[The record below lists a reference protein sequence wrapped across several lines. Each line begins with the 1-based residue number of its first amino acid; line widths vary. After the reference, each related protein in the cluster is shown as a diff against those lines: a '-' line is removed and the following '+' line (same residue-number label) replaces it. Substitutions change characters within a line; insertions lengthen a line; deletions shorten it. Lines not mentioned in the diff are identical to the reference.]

1 MICKNC
7 GIEVIV
13 EGSKFCNNCGSRL
26 TREENPKSEKTDR
39 VIRLTPKEEPDG
51 VAYYDSNVEEYVTKG
66 KNPTC
71 GKIGFGLYLAAAAL
85 QIAVK
90 LKTRQ
95 DPTSALA
102 VSLAL
107 KPIAGIFVLGALA
120 LAIVSLAR
128 KERKPFAGTTIGLM
142 ILSLVM
148 YVSNVLNI

>member
-7 GIEVIV
+7 GNGSIID
-13 EGSKFCNNCGSRL
+13 GSKFCNNCGASL
-26 TREENPKSEKTDR
+26 KFAEKDPD
-39 VIRLTPKEEPDG
+39 IQMTPKEEPDG
-51 VAYYDSNVEEYVTKG
+51 GAYYDPHVEEYVTKG

-71 GKIGFGLYLAAAAL
+71 GKIGFGLYLASEAL
-85 QIAVK
+85 QIAVA
-90 LKTRQ
+90 LKARQ
-95 DPTSALA
+95 DPASALS

-107 KPIAGIFVLGALA
+107 NPITAIFALGALT

-142 ILSLVM
+142 ILSVIM